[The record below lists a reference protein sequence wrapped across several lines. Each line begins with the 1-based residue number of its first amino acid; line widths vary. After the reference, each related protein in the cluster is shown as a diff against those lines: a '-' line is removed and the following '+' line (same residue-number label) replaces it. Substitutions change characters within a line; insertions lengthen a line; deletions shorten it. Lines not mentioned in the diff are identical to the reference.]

1 MEPWRLANGHRKELE
16 AFFTKCKLPSL
27 PRSVLKLNNLFAY
40 STMCQRDLMFYNRIF
55 LNSQD
60 YALLISATHV
70 GDSDCFV

>member
-40 STMCQRDLMFYNRIF
+40 STMCQRELVFYNRIF
-55 LNSQD
+55 LKFSRLCSFDQCNQSW
-60 YALLISATHV
+60 
-70 GDSDCFV
+70 